1 MKKLFIIAL
10 VAFLAT
16 AGLAGATDFSI
27 TGSYF
32 SRGTYSDNWDG
43 TAFDN
48 AGDSYGIF
56 DQELSLDTK
65 WQIDDTTGVVARFE
79 IRDSNWGEAYT
90 SASDLDDNI
99 EVQRAWGFHTFAN
112 GGTLS
117 VGQMTGGGWATTFA
131 DQAGAAYRIK
141 YVQPTSMG
149 LLILLYQKIAEGA
162 GTNND
167 YDAYG
172 ILGVTK
178 LAGITW
184 SPGVL
189 LYDNETTEDKS
200 WQVKLAAQGAFG
212 NIGWEAEGEL
222 QSYDAAIDYTLYGLY
237 GNIWAQLDALKI
249 GALAAFGNEDEGNY
263 FDFDDDFGAGGALLL
278 GDDVFMNDATDEL
291 ALRGVTLIALYA
303 DYAVNDKLSFGVY
316 FGYASSHADD
326 NTNMDGATAT
336 EISGDITYKIT
347 PNLTYSVAAGTAQLE
362 YGSGFADP
370 EAALE
375 INHALSFSF

>member
-16 AGLAGATDFSI
+16 AGLAGATDFTI
-27 TGSYF
+27 TGSYY
-32 SRGTYSDNWDG
+32 SRGTYVDNWDG

-48 AGDSYGIF
+48 AGDSYGVF

-65 WQIDDTTGVVARFE
+65 WTIDDTTGVVARFE
-79 IRDSNWGEAYT
+79 IRDDNWADGDDGT
-90 SASDLDDNI
+90 RDDNI
-99 EVQRAWGFHTFAN
+99 EVQRAWGYHTFGN

-117 VGQMTGGGWATTFA
+117 VGQMTGGAWGTSFA

-141 YVQPTSMG
+141 YVLPTSMG
-149 LLILLYQKIAEGA
+149 TLIGLYQKVAEGTT
-162 GTNND
+162 TNND
-167 YDAYG
+167 YDVYG

-178 LAGITW
+178 VAGI
-184 SPGVL
+184 SLFPGVL
-189 LYDNETTEDKS
+189 LYDNENTENKA
-200 WQVKLAAQGAFG
+200 WKFALAAKGGFG
-212 NIGWEAEGEL
+212 NIGWEAEGEFMTF
-222 QSYDAAIDYTLYGLY
+222 DAAIDYTLYGLY

-263 FDFDDDFGAGGALLL
+263 FDFDDDFTAGGALLL
-278 GDDVFMNDATDEL
+278 GDDVFMNDAAGQM

-316 FGYASSHADD
+316 LGYASSHADD
-326 NTNMDGATAT
+326 NSNMDGATAT

-362 YGSGFADP
+362 YGSGFSDP

-375 INHALSFSF
+375 INNKLAFSF